1 MRLGFNTTV
10 LFQYGIRQAIFVR
23 KLSLFLSVSVSRL
36 PLLALWLATMFGRE
50 GSSTTLYFGLET
62 PA

>member
-1 MRLGFNTTV
+1 
-10 LFQYGIRQAIFVR
+10 
-23 KLSLFLSVSVSRL
+23 
-36 PLLALWLATMFGRE
+36 MFGRE

>member
-1 MRLGFNTTV
+1 M
-10 LFQYGIRQAIFVR
+10 
-23 KLSLFLSVSVSRL
+23 SLFLSVSVSRL
-36 PLLALWLATMFGRE
+36 SLLALWLATMFGRE